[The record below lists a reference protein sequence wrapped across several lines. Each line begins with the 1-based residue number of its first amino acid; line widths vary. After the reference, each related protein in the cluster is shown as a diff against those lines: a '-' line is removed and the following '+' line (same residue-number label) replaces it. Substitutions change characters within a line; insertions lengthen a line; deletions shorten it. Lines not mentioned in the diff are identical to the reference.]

1 MINING
7 KIIEMIINSIEFS
20 NFSILFIKISING
33 SKEEEECYGRK
44 ILFISYHFF
53 QFLSIRSISIHIYNF
68 FHLRE
73 NEGYLAIRFR
83 LRHLVR

>member
-68 FHLRE
+68 HE